1 LEPRR
6 AFAPIDKRAGVVPWS
21 CWQNSDSDAPP
32 RSVLNGLAVYHR
44 RTAPF
49 MRPHMR
55 ELANGQCP
63 ETLFITCAD
72 SRIVP
77 NVITSSGPGD
87 LFTMRNVGNLIPTAD
102 EDASTHAAIAFA
114 VDKLKVSSIVV
125 SGHSSCGAMTA
136 LMSAPGT
143 EIGRA
148 DAYFR
153 PWLAHGVPTL
163 TAFGNGRHSVA
174 QSAAEAGFEPVDQLS
189 MVNVAVQID
198 TLINHPLVADAHREG
213 RLEVTGGAATQCKL
227 RCPSIGKTR
236 PKATATAIRLG
247 AIPHH
252 SGG

>member
-1 LEPRR
+1 
-6 AFAPIDKRAGVVPWS
+6 
-21 CWQNSDSDAPP
+21 
-32 RSVLNGLAVYHR
+32 
-44 RTAPF
+44 

-114 VDKLKVSSIVV
+114 LDKLKVSSIVV
-125 SGHSSCGAMTA
+125 SGHSSCEAMTA

-148 DAYFR
+148 DAYLR

-247 AIPHH
+247 PTDLWPVLVAGPVLLRLARRHVRTR
-252 SGG
+252 GDDT